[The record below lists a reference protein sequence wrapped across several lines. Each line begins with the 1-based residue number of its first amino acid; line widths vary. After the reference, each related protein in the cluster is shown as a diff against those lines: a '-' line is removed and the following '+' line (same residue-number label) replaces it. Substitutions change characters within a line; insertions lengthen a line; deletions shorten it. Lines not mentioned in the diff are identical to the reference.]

1 MSEGQMSE
9 GQMSEGQM
17 SEGQMSEGQMSEGQM
32 SEGQMSEGQM
42 YCTPLGSHLKVATT
56 ACLPRPHFQLLTT
69 WERV

>member
-1 MSEGQMSE
+1 
-9 GQMSEGQM
+9 M